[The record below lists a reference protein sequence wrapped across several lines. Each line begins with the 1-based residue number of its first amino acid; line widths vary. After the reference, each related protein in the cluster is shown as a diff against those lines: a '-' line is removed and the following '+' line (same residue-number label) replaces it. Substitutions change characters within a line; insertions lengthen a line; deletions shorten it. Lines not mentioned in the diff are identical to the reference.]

1 MNQIK
6 KIIVSVIIGIIA
18 WIGFYTTANAYYV
31 GQSLNVPYTTY
42 RDDGNIYCVEHG
54 QKLKSNNDYT
64 IISNIKIKGN
74 QSTDH
79 TGFVQNSWYNA
90 KLAYILSGDNGSVK
104 SAGPV
109 ANSIWNNMYTWMSQV
124 GQHHAGLYL
133 GFASTKAGSASPLD
147 AESDNYANSLKSTTD
162 KITDNTNKDKIKV
175 SSYKKGDKFYIRVG
189 PFNWT
194 FPGNLKNVTVNDQD
208 NKAISGVLYSS
219 FNGNNESWYGAN
231 EIESGKDF
239 YVSLPWN
246 TNITKISS
254 ITAESSMNVK
264 TVNLW
269 FLEAKAGY
277 KQNLIIREPSEEPLD
292 ISNSF
297 EYNKSIRMNITID
310 KVNSKNESIK
320 LGGVGFYIQH
330 KETGKYVRK
339 DSKGNIS
346 YVNYVD
352 YTKEENKNK
361 KGQTEF
367 ITKST
372 GKNKGKIVIK
382 GLLPGTYIAHETK
395 NPNYGYEI
403 EDNMEINIG
412 PNKNNTWKI
421 PNTQKYVKL
430 SGYVWEDISYL
441 KKEKNTTNG
450 LYKDDK
456 DDKGNLIDVNDRL
469 FDGITVRLKEKETGE
484 IAKNKDGQLMETKTS
499 ALNRYQGNNGHGE
512 YLFVDVL
519 KDNLADYYIEFEYD
533 GLTYTSVTPTITKES
548 GSKAAEKANEEKDK
562 SEFSRKE
569 LSREEFNDNFRSI
582 EGKNRSTGFTR
593 DDEGNVVHDN
603 LMYQINE
610 EKHTAEFINNAQ
622 YTATKDFITLTPKG
636 KFFSITAQTTD
647 AKFSLKT
654 EYDRLGEGT
663 EEIKYINL
671 GLYERGK
678 PDIALDQ
685 DIENVRLTINGYE
698 HTYLYKNR
706 FLNAGEYGDGFN
718 VGVKFGFEN
727 RYNTITYS
735 RPVYKSDIDYINEAD
750 RSKELK
756 AYITYEIKM
765 RNETSASSLSAQVNS
780 LVDYF
785 DSNYEI
791 VNVGTK
797 LDEKTG
803 NPNGDIAHLEKERL
817 VGNVSVSE
825 YNNNGYKKAI
835 ITNNTR
841 IAQGTTESI
850 YVQFALNKKAIEEVL
865 GSGENLQNITE
876 VNSYSTYDK
885 NGKIYA
891 GIDTDSNPGNTVPG
905 ENNTYEDDT
914 CRAPGLKLEL
924 AAERQITG
932 KVFED
937 DVKGNADDIMTG
949 KVRQGNGIYD
959 EDEGKKE
966 KGIGGVKVTLTE
978 HKQNGEVG
986 KVYTTTTDDK
996 EDSKGEF
1003 TIANYIPGEYTL
1015 TYTWGDENYTVQDY
1029 KATIYDSTREQD
1041 NKNWHKEKEDTRKN
1055 DAMDNY
1061 STPQEAPEGS
1071 RLQIDEEIKE
1081 VTHNQAKITR
1091 TKMDATTPIMGMGIE
1106 KSDDADADDKKGT
1119 TPSLTTI
1126 TDGDIFVP
1134 EDYVVKN
1141 IDFGI
1146 VERAKQEMTLN
1157 KRVGTLKATLANGN
1171 VIVDLQID
1179 ENGKV
1184 TGEQNSITY
1193 MKPDPNIT
1201 PSNGFIRLELDNELI
1216 QGTTLEVGYVITA
1229 TNNSELDYLSDKFYH
1244 YGIIDGKAIT
1254 MTPTSIIDYL
1264 DKDWAFN
1271 EKNNPG
1277 WKIKTQED
1285 LKTEDLVSTEVIGS
1299 DIGDKWIL
1307 YTEALASKTLEP
1319 AMKDDKGIITNKDK
1333 SQAYVELNVSKVLT
1347 TTDEISLDNETE
1359 IVKINR
1365 PGGRKPEPIPGNYV
1379 PGKGIH
1385 EVDDSMAETTI
1396 VTPATG
1402 ENQNYIIPIMIGT
1415 TALLILGAGVVIIK
1429 KKVL

>member
-1 MNQIK
+1 MNQTR
-6 KIIVSVIIGIIA
+6 KIIVSAIIGIMA
-18 WIGFYTTANAYYV
+18 WMGLYTTTNAYFV
-31 GQSLNVPYTTY
+31 GQALNISYTTY
-42 RDDGNIYCVEHG
+42 KNDGNIYCVEHG
-54 QKLKSNNDYT
+54 QKLKSSNDYT
-64 IISNIKIKGN
+64 IISNVKIKGN

-79 TGFVQNSWYNA
+79 AGNVQNSWYNA
-90 KLAYILSGDNGSVK
+90 KLAYILSADNGAVK
-104 SAGPV
+104 SDGPV
-109 ANSIWNNMYTWMSQV
+109 ANSIWNNMYTWMNQV

-133 GFASTKAGSASPLD
+133 GFASTKTGSASPLD
-147 AESDNYANSLKSTTD
+147 AESDNYANSLKDTTD
-162 KITDNTNKDKIKV
+162 KMTDNTNKDNIKI
-175 SSYKKGDKFYIRVG
+175 SSYKKDNKFYIKVG

-194 FPGNLKNVTVNDQD
+194 FPGNMKNVTVNDQD

-219 FNGNNESWYGAN
+219 FNGNDEYWYGAN
-231 EIESGKDF
+231 EIQSGKDF
-239 YVSLPWN
+239 YVSLPAS
-246 TNITKISS
+246 TDITEITT
-254 ITAESSMNVK
+254 ITAEASMNVK

-277 KQNLIIREPSEEPLD
+277 KQNLIIREPSEEPLE
-292 ISNSF
+292 ILESF
-297 EYNKSIRMNITID
+297 KYNIKIRRNLTIV
-310 KVNSKNESIK
+310 KVNAKDEKIK

-367 ITKST
+367 VTKRT
-372 GKNKGKIVIK
+372 GKNKGKITIK
-382 GLLPGTYIAHETK
+382 GLLPGTYIAYETK
-395 NPNYGYEI
+395 NPNYGYEM
-403 EDNMEINIG
+403 EDGLEIKIDVNE
-412 PNKNNTWKI
+412 NNTWKI
-421 PNTQKYVKL
+421 PNTQKYIKL

-441 KKEKNTTNG
+441 AKEKNKTNG
-450 LYKDDK
+450 LYKDEK
-456 DDKGNLIDVNDRL
+456 EDVNDRL
-469 FDGITVRLKEKETGE
+469 FDGITVRVKEVETGE

-499 ALNRYQGNNGHGE
+499 ALNRYEGNNGHGE
-512 YLFVDVL
+512 YLFEDVL
-519 KDNLADYYIEFEYD
+519 IDNLADYYVEFEYD
-533 GLTYTSVTPTITKES
+533 GLTYTNVTPAITKDS
-548 GSKAAEKANEEKDK
+548 GSKAAEKAKEEKDD
-562 SEFSRKE
+562 SEFSRKDM
-569 LSREEFNDNFRSI
+569 SREEFNKNFSSI
-582 EGKNRSTGFTR
+582 EGRTRDTGFTR
-593 DDEGNVVHDN
+593 DAKGNVKHDN
-603 LMYQINE
+603 LTYRING
-610 EKHTAEFINNAQ
+610 HTAEFINQAQ
-622 YTATKDFITLTPKG
+622 YTETKDVVTLTPQG
-636 KFFSITAQTTD
+636 KFFSITAQTRD
-647 AKFSLKT
+647 AKFGLQN
-654 EYDRLGEGT
+654 EYKRLGEGT

-671 GLYERGK
+671 GLYKRAQ

-727 RYNTITYS
+727 RYNTVTYS
-735 RPVYKSDIDYINEAD
+735 RPVYKSDINYENEED

-756 AYITYEIKM
+756 AYITYEIRM
-765 RNETSASSLSAQVNS
+765 GNETPASSLYAQVNS

-803 NPNGDIAHLEKERL
+803 NPNGDIAHLEKEKL
-817 VGNVSVSE
+817 VGNISVSD
-825 YNNNGYKKAI
+825 YNNDYKKVI
-835 ITNNTR
+835 INTDKTDK
-841 IAQGTTESI
+841 IEPGKTKSI
-850 YVQFALNKKAIEEVL
+850 YVQFALNREAIKKALDEKDSL
-865 GSGENLQNITE
+865 LNITE

-885 NGKIYA
+885 NGQIYA

-905 ENNTYEDDT
+905 DNNTYEDDN
-914 CRAPGLKLEL
+914 CKAPGLRLEL

-937 DVKGNADDIMTG
+937 DVIPEEGQNANSIMTG
-949 KVRQGNGIYD
+949 KVRRGNGTY
-959 EDEGKKE
+959 EDGET
-966 KGIGGVKVTLTE
+966 GIAGVEVTLTE
-978 HKQNGEVG
+978 HKENGEIG
-986 KVYTTTTDDK
+986 EVYTKKTDSD
-996 EDSKGEF
+996 GNF
-1003 TIANYIPGEYTL
+1003 TIKDYIPGEYTL
-1015 TYTWGDENYTVQDY
+1015 TYTWGNETYTVQDY
-1029 KATIYDSTREQD
+1029 KSTIYQEQ
-1041 NKNWHKEKEDTRKN
+1041 NRQNGLTWHIKEGIRYS

-1061 STPQEAPEGS
+1061 NKPQDEPKGS
-1071 RLQIDEEIKE
+1071 RIQIDEEIRE
-1081 VTHNQAKITR
+1081 VTHKKATIKRHQ
-1091 TKMDATTPIMGMGIE
+1091 MDATTPMMGMGIE
-1106 KSDDADADDKKGT
+1106 KADADDTEDKDVKKGT

-1134 EDYVVKN
+1134 EDYFVKD

-1157 KRVGTLKATLANGN
+1157 KRVETLKVTLANGN

-1179 ENGKV
+1179 ENGNV
-1184 TGEQNSITY
+1184 TGEKNSITY

-1229 TNNSELDYLSDKFYH
+1229 TNNSELDYLSEKFYH
-1244 YGIIDGKAIT
+1244 YGIVEGKPIT

-1264 DKDWAFN
+1264 DKDWFFN
-1271 EKNNPG
+1271 EKNNPD
-1277 WKIKTQED
+1277 WEIKTKEQ
-1285 LKTEDLVSTEVIGS
+1285 LQTEDLVSAEVIGS
-1299 DIGDKWIL
+1299 NIGEKWIL
-1307 YTEALASKTLEP
+1307 YTEKLKDNELEP
-1319 AMKDDKGIITNKDK
+1319 AIKDGLEIKNKQQ
-1333 SQAYVELNVSKVLT
+1333 SQAEVTLNVSKVLS

-1359 IVKINR
+1359 IIKINR

-1379 PGKGIH
+1379 PGGASH

-1402 ENQNYIIPIMIGT
+1402 ENQNYIVPIVLGT
-1415 TALLILGAGVVIIK
+1415 TVLLILGAGVVIIK